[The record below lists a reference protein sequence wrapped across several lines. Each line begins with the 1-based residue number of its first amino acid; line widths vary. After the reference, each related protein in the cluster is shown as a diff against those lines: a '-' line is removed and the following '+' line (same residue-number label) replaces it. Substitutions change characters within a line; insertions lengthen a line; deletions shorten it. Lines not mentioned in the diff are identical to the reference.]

1 MHIMKKCIFMSSLL
15 CVSIL
20 LSGCSDF
27 NIKEFE
33 KKSFDN
39 GRWEVVESQTITEEG
54 LPPIYLESDGKLT
67 NNVLELYMN
76 QIKSTPSYLFNN
88 CQGIYL
94 QTNQTVNE
102 DYFNTFGSIDD
113 EGITGFADTT
123 NGLVHVDYTFNEGD
137 VTRILWH
144 ELWHLYDFSHGAPY
158 SCVQDTPS
166 WQILYNEAP
175 SSITE
180 YGATSASEFFA
191 DAGWMYLD
199 DKEEL
204 MQKNEDVYNFFES
217 LPKE

>member
-76 QIKSTPSYLFNN
+76 QIKSTPSYLFKALS
-88 CQGIYL
+88 Q
-94 QTNQTVNE
+94 QM
-102 DYFNTFGSIDD
+102 
-113 EGITGFADTT
+113 
-123 NGLVHVDYTFNEGD
+123 VDF
-137 VTRILWH
+137 
-144 ELWHLYDFSHGAPY
+144 
-158 SCVQDTPS
+158 
-166 WQILYNEAP
+166 
-175 SSITE
+175 
-180 YGATSASEFFA
+180 
-191 DAGWMYLD
+191 
-199 DKEEL
+199 
-204 MQKNEDVYNFFES
+204 
-217 LPKE
+217 